1 VKLGEDGTESM
12 KFSAIYNADRR
23 TGVRFDPA
31 SETFRAELGEHELE
45 VAPGGCV
52 GSVPGP
58 VLYVQECERSASG
71 RTGEDH
77 RGQADRRLVDQ
88 ETIRSPRTVPN
99 VLWSTVKIGD
109 DSYRVSLRFNDKG
122 VFKPALGY
130 ERSAFVVSKGSLVSA
145 TPGKDSAKLS
155 LLLADPSV
163 SYEAGVS
170 TLRVRILDGTNVLF
184 DRDFTALG
192 GREGCGRLRDRQ
204 DGLPRSRRSRT
215 RRLTIASHDYASKTE
230 R

>member
-1 VKLGEDGTESM
+1 VKIT
-12 KFSAIYNADRR
+12 ADKQ
-23 TGVRFDPA
+23 TAAWSTKND
-31 SETFRAELGEHELE
+31 TIAE
-45 VAPGGCV
+45 
-52 GSVPGP
+52 
-58 VLYVQECERSASG
+58 
-71 RTGEDH
+71 
-77 RGQADRRLVDQ
+77 
-88 ETIRSPRTVPN
+88 TVPN

-155 LLLADPSV
+155 LLLADPSL

-192 GREGCGRLRDRQ
+192 GPEKESVDSATGKTVFSFKTLKDAATTDRVAM
-204 DGLPRSRRSRT
+204 S
-215 RRLTIASHDYASKTE
+215 YASKTGKMKLVVSAADLSGVPASE
-230 R
+230 AHLGVEVTIGSQVYITHVTFFETSPGKYGLAIP